1 MPPVFLGHREEL
13 IVYEAVLLD

>member
-13 IVYEAVLLD
+13 IVHEAVLLD